1 LQLYLFIKK
10 ETEIAKGCDEVLA
23 KREMMGGMR
32 RCWKL
37 VVLGLLLGALGGMV
51 LVRVGSPLAVVL
63 LIVRL
68 LRFMK
73 V

>member
-1 LQLYLFIKK
+1 
-10 ETEIAKGCDEVLA
+10 
-23 KREMMGGMR
+23 MMGGMR